1 MQSGVNDET
10 TGEAVM
16 AATRALVG
24 IAARSIAAVSDD
36 ATVVQLR
43 VLVLI
48 EGKGSQTMGQLAEI
62 LGVNPSTVT
71 RVCDVL
77 VDKKL
82 ITRGPAKDNRR
93 TVSASLTP
101 RGRRLVEQMTRHRRR
116 LIDEALEK
124 MTPEGRRRLARGL
137 SEFAVAAGEVSEAA
151 WTLGWSMEQEGLPE
165 PR

>member
-1 MQSGVNDET
+1 
-10 TGEAVM
+10 M

-24 IAARSIAAVSDD
+24 IAARSIAAVSED

-48 EGKGSQTMGQLAEI
+48 EGKGPQTMGQLAKS
-62 LGVNPSTVT
+62 LDVNRSTVT

-82 ITRGPAKDNRR
+82 IHRGPAKDNRR
-93 TVSASLTP
+93 TVSAALAP

-124 MTPEGRRRLARGL
+124 MTPESRRRLARGL
-137 SEFAVAAGEVSEAA
+137 SEFAVAAGEVSDAA
-151 WTLGWSMEQEGLPE
+151 WTLGWSMDQEGPSHHG
-165 PR
+165 